1 MFEHQPN
8 LDPYGLYR
16 RLLEMHAQS
25 LRDVLVQR
33 LIRRCQKQSIGLLE
47 GTGLKNL

>member
-1 MFEHQPN
+1 MFEHQPK

-16 RLLEMHAQS
+16 RLLEMHVQS